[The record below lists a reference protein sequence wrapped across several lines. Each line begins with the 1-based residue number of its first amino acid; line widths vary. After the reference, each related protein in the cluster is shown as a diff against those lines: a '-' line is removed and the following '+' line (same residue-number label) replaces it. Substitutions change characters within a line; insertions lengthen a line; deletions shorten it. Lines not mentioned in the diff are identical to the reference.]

1 MTLLERH
8 KFEEWRHD
16 EWARSMSLDT
26 LNPDRLF
33 ACPTTPENSYA
44 LSLLGD
50 LTGKRLLDIG
60 CGSGES
66 SVFFA
71 KGGAFVQ
78 AVDISREMVD
88 VTRRLAAKYQV
99 NGHLQAVKMAVEDM
113 EFAGG
118 TFDLIYGRD
127 VLHHLDLNLAIPEI
141 HRVLKPGGKAVFTEP
156 LSHNPII
163 AVYRRLNTDLR
174 TPYERPL
181 TYQSIAAIRGFFRK
195 VHHKEFQLSTLAI
208 FLWFFFIE
216 RKHPGEVRY
225 WKKIIEEA
233 DSYSRVFALLHSL
246 DEKLFKYLP
255 FLQRYCWITVIE
267 LLK

>member
-1 MTLLERH
+1 MTLLERY
-8 KFEEWRHD
+8 KFEEWCHD

-50 LTGKRLLDIG
+50 LTDKRLLDIG

-71 KGGAFVQ
+71 KRGAFVQ
-78 AVDISREMVD
+78 AVDIAHEMVD

-99 NGHLQAVKMAVEDM
+99 NGRLQAVKMAVEDM
-113 EFAGG
+113 EFADG

-127 VLHHLDLNLAIPEI
+127 VLHHLDLNLAIPKI
-141 HRVLKPGGKAVFTEP
+141 HRVLKLGGKAVFTEP
-156 LSHNPII
+156 LGHNPII
-163 AVYRRLNTDLR
+163 AVYRRLNKDLR

-181 TYQSIAAIRGFFRK
+181 TYQSIAAIRRFFRK

-208 FLWFFFIE
+208 FLWFFFVE

-233 DSYSRVFALLHSL
+233 DSYSRAFALLHSL